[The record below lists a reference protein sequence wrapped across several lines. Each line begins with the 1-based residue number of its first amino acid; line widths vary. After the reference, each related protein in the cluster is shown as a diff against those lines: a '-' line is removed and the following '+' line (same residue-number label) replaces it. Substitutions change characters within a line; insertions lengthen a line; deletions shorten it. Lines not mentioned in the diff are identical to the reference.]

1 MKKSVRLACIVLFL
15 VLFSVC
21 AFAQAGMK
29 DFPAGKWWARKAI
42 IKELNLST
50 EQQAKI
56 EACWTQRNQVL
67 MGQQAELRK
76 RQQELTDLAA
86 KDYIDETAA
95 MRLFDEVQR
104 LRASLERN
112 TFLMRIQIKNTL
124 TPEQQRRTEE
134 IAERLRQQQTKQ
146 NAAPQA
152 PLIDPVK
159 KKAGRQADCRF

>member
-1 MKKSVRLACIVLFL
+1 MKESARLACIGFTL

-42 IKELNLST
+42 VKELNLSP
-50 EQQAKI
+50 EQQVKI
-56 EACWTQRNQVL
+56 ESCWTQRNQVL

-76 RQQELTDLAA
+76 RQQELADLVA

-95 MRLFDEVQR
+95 IRLFDEVQR

-112 TFLMRIQIKNTL
+112 TFLMRIQIKNIL

-134 IAERLRQQQTKQ
+134 IAERLRQQQAKQ
-146 NAAPQA
+146 GAVPQS
-152 PLIDPVK
+152 PQIDPVK
-159 KKAGRQADCRF
+159 KKAGL